1 MSAVA
6 YLVWSR
12 VWLLILRIALMLLIT
27 SCLLISIFLSPILF
41 GLVKLFFVVY
51 VVFREVLLPIVFVT
65 RSIVTLMVK
74 IILHMTWVMVL
85 ILLRPIL
92 ILFPALLINT
102 ELIRIW
108 LALLSFIIRLSVVI
122 CSACIIIHFAYVHS
136 I

>member
-6 YLVWSR
+6 YLVWPR

-27 SCLLISIFLSPILF
+27 CCLLISIFLSPILF

-65 RSIVTLMVK
+65 RSIVALMVK
-74 IILHMTWVMVL
+74 IILHMAWVMVL
-85 ILLRPIL
+85 IFLRPIL

-122 CSACIIIHFAYVHS
+122 GSACIIIHFAYVHS